1 MEVVIR
7 GIVLLM
13 RPFNR
18 CTEEISIRAELHVS
32 VDITWLKLRER
43 GKAFWKSLLIYRV
56 IGRQRNV
63 EEKVETSGCCED
75 AYVTNSNASTAVCV
89 WKGAAGPREPHR

>member
-1 MEVVIR
+1 
-7 GIVLLM
+7 M

-18 CTEEISIRAELHVS
+18 CTKEVAIRAELHTS

-43 GKAFWKSLLIYRV
+43 GKTFWKSLLIYRV
-56 IGRQRNV
+56 IRRQGNV

-75 AYVTNSNASTAVCV
+75 ADVTNSNASTAICG
-89 WKGAAGPREPHR
+89 WKGAARPR